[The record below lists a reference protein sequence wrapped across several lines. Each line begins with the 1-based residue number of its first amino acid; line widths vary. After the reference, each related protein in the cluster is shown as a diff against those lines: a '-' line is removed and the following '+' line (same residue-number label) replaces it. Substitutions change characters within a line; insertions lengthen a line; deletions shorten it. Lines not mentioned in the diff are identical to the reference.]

1 MNKSN
6 NTSPQKMPRRDFLAA
21 SAVATTAVASTTVN
35 AKQADGKLVV
45 GVMGMQRGRSLVD
58 TFAKH
63 ADVVVKYVCDVDS
76 QRAASAA
83 KLVQGAVG
91 YTPQAITKW
100 EDIIADDEIDILV
113 CAAPNHWHAPAT
125 IVAAEAGKHVY
136 VEKPCCQNPW
146 EGEQQIAAARK
157 NNVCVQIGTQRRS
170 SPAIIEGME
179 FIHSGGIGKVHA
191 VNCYYFS
198 QRGSIGTGKPAE
210 VPAHIDYE
218 RWQGPAPRQ
227 PYVDNRVHY
236 NWHWFW
242 HYGNGELG
250 NNGIHTLDMA
260 RWALQAEF
268 PTRVTSTGDR
278 YYFDDDQQTPDTNT
292 VSYEF
297 GDKGHV
303 TWFGNSC
310 NRNGSGFVTVYGDKG
325 SIEFHSAGG
334 YTVKDGSNKEVKTAS
349 SGQGQPEHVDNL
361 IQSIQAGDWSK
372 LNAEIEIGHRSTL
385 LCHLG
390 NIAHRVGRVVDC
402 DTKTGRVLGDK
413 EAAALWKREYHEG
426 WEERLTIS

>member
-1 MNKSN
+1 
-6 NTSPQKMPRRDFLAA
+6 
-21 SAVATTAVASTTVN
+21 
-35 AKQADGKLVV
+35 
-45 GVMGMQRGRSLVD
+45 
-58 TFAKH
+58 
-63 ADVVVKYVCDVDS
+63 
-76 QRAASAA
+76 
-83 KLVQGAVG
+83 
-91 YTPQAITKW
+91 
-100 EDIIADDEIDILV
+100 
-113 CAAPNHWHAPAT
+113 
-125 IVAAEAGKHVY
+125 
-136 VEKPCCQNPW
+136 
-146 EGEQQIAAARK
+146 
-157 NNVCVQIGTQRRS
+157 
-170 SPAIIEGME
+170 ME

-310 NRNGSGFVTVYGDKG
+310 NRNGDGFVTVYGDKG
-325 SIEFHSAGG
+325 SIEFHSGGG
-334 YTVKDGSNKEVKTAS
+334 YTIKDRSNKEVKTAS
-349 SGQGQPEHVDNL
+349 SGQGQAEHVDNL
-361 IQSIQAGDWSK
+361 VKSIQAGDSSK

-402 DTKTGRVLGDK
+402 DVKTGRVLGDK

-426 WEERLTIS
+426 WEERLTIG